1 MLNYINK
8 NGIKES
14 VKDYS
19 EKELNNIG
27 VYGPFLKFNNGNG
40 TRCCV
45 LGDNSNLVI
54 NNKHVMPNT
63 GKLISSIINNNIS
76 LDLNPDIMYN
86 FTLYSK
92 NGSNVEVCIY
102 RRTTTTNSYGV
113 SSTHTELISSANGGA
128 GGAGV
133 YLSLIDINGKQKY
146 VAIGGGGGGRGSD
159 GAGRYRGGL
168 GGKVAFSINNIKHL
182 DFYVLQG
189 GNGGRG
195 SSWKLDPD
203 PGAGG
208 GGGLGGRG
216 GRAAGHV
223 HCREGGGVEPAVGH
237 RVQPGALG
245 RLLSGTT
252 ARRVEQRV
260 RLERYGKEAVCGQ
273 GPEVFFA
280 PRRGRVPHRGRRVR
294 RGRQVAH
301 HRSHHGRTLRGGHR
315 YPWRQRPGG
324 QGAEGD
330 ARGHSRARKGEAF
343 GQALPRR
350 ESKY

>member
-76 LDLNPDIMYN
+76 LDLNPDTIYN

-92 NGSNVEVCIY
+92 NGSKGDMCVYE
-102 RRTTTTNSYGV
+102 TTTNSYGA
-113 SSTHTELISSANGGA
+113 SSTDIWLISSANGGA
-128 GGAGV
+128 GGTGV

-159 GAGRYRGGL
+159 GAGRYRGGF

-195 SSWKLDPD
+195 SNWEFDPD

-216 GRAAGHV
+216 GRA
-223 HCREGGGVEPAVGH
+223 GGGKHSMGG
-237 RVQPGALG
+237 PGADGATINGLSLG
-245 RLLSGTT
+245 GTGIDGVDSDYMGGENGKLL
-252 ARRVEQRV
+252 
-260 RLERYGKEAVCGQ
+260 
-273 GPEVFFA
+273 GPS
-280 PRRGRVPHRGRRVR
+280 PIQNGR
-294 RGRQVAH
+294 
-301 HRSHHGRTLRGGHR
+301 
-315 YPWRQRPGG
+315 
-324 QGAEGD
+324 
-330 ARGHSRARKGEAF
+330 F
-343 GQALPRR
+343 GSNFLGSDTFSNVSSDSAYCKI
-350 ESKY
+350 SYTY

>member
-76 LDLNPDIMYN
+76 LDLNPDIIYN

-92 NGSNVEVCIY
+92 NGSNGEVCVY
-102 RRTTTTNSYGV
+102 RETTTTDSYSGGTI
-113 SSTHTELISSANGGA
+113 THTEMIFGADGGA

-189 GNGGRG
+189 GNGGAG
-195 SSWKLDPD
+195 SRSEIDPD

-208 GGGLGGRG
+208 GGGLGGCGGRRG
-216 GRAAGHV
+216 GGKHS
-223 HCREGGGVEPAVGH
+223 HGG
-237 RVQPGALG
+237 PGANGATINGLSLGGTGVDGVDSDPGDGENG
-245 RLLSGTT
+245 RLL
-252 ARRVEQRV
+252 
-260 RLERYGKEAVCGQ
+260 
-273 GPEVFFA
+273 GPS
-280 PRRGRVPHRGRRVR
+280 PIQNGR
-294 RGRQVAH
+294 
-301 HRSHHGRTLRGGHR
+301 
-315 YPWRQRPGG
+315 
-324 QGAEGD
+324 
-330 ARGHSRARKGEAF
+330 F
-343 GQALPRR
+343 GSNFLGSNTFSNVSSDSAYCKI
-350 ESKY
+350 SYTY

>member
-76 LDLNPDIMYN
+76 LDLNPDTIYN

-92 NGSNVEVCIY
+92 NGSAGSVCAYIK
-102 RRTTTTNSYGV
+102 TTTTNSYG
-113 SSTHTELISSANGGA
+113 STTTSIGMIARANGGA

-133 YLSLIDINGKQKY
+133 YLSLIDINDKQKY

-159 GAGRYRGGL
+159 DSGRYRGGL

-189 GNGGRG
+189 GNGGAG
-195 SSWKLDPD
+195 SSNKFDPD
-203 PGAGG
+203 SGAGG

-216 GRAAGHV
+216 GRRGGGKNSSGYPGDDGATINGLFLGGTGIDGTDSDY
-223 HCREGGGVEPAVGH
+223 EGGTNGKL
-237 RVQPGALG
+237 LG
-245 RLLSGTT
+245 PSPI
-252 ARRVEQRV
+252 QN
-260 RLERYGKEAVCGQ
+260 
-273 GPEVFFA
+273 
-280 PRRGRVPHRGRRVR
+280 GR
-294 RGRQVAH
+294 
-301 HRSHHGRTLRGGHR
+301 
-315 YPWRQRPGG
+315 
-324 QGAEGD
+324 
-330 ARGHSRARKGEAF
+330 F
-343 GQALPRR
+343 GSNFLGSNTFSNVSSDSAYCKI
-350 ESKY
+350 SYTY